1 MPIRIIFYE
10 LLVPE
15 TGHVLNRPLRVAL
28 PDQKLMDALQG
39 SAGVELLLWDLTG
52 PAPEGRIDLLVPPYM
67 GKPGALAALEGVD
80 VGLVQSQSIGYD
92 GVADVLPDGCV
103 FANAAGVHE
112 TSTAELALGMIIA
125 SQRGMADFARNQATG
140 TWDNSQRP
148 SLADRRVLL
157 VGYGGVGKAIEARL
171 LPFETEVTRMASRE
185 REDAGGRIF
194 GIDSLYEQLPLHEI
208 VVVSVPLS
216 EQTRQLVDA
225 KFLAAMPDGAL
236 LVNVARGPVADTNAL
251 LAETSSGRLRA
262 ALDVTDPEP
271 LPADHPLWTTPGV
284 LITPHVGGASSAM
297 FPRMVRL
304 VKQQIGL
311 MLAGKAPVNVVLG
324 VPQRGVTSGP

>member
-1 MPIRIIFYE
+1 VSAR
-10 LLVPE
+10 
-15 TGHVLNRPLRVAL
+15 LRVCL
-28 PDQKLMDALQG
+28 PDQKLLDALEPTD
-39 SAGVELLLWDLTG
+39 GVDFVLWDLTG
-52 PAPEGRIDLLVPPYM
+52 PAPEGRLDLLVPGYM
-67 GKPGALAALEGVD
+67 GKPAALAALEGVD

-92 GVADVLPDGCV
+92 GVADVLPAGCV

-112 TSTAELALGMIIA
+112 TSTAELAVGMMIA
-125 SQRGMADFARNQATG
+125 SQRGIPDFVRNQASG
-140 TWDNSQRP
+140 TWDNTQRA

-171 LPFETEVTRMASRE
+171 LPLEAEVTRMGSRA
-185 REDAGGRIF
+185 REDDRGTVY

-216 EQTRQLVDA
+216 EQTAQLVDA

-236 LVNVARGPVADTNAL
+236 LVNVARGPVADTDAL

-271 LPADHPLWTTPGV
+271 LPAGHALWTTPGV

-304 VKQQIGL
+304 IRKQIGL
-311 MLAGKAPVNVVLG
+311 LLDGKEPVNVVL
-324 VPQRGVTSGP
+324 R

>member
-1 MPIRIIFYE
+1 M
-10 LLVPE
+10 
-15 TGHVLNRPLRVAL
+15 NRLRVCL
-28 PDQKLMDALQG
+28 PSQELVDALEP
-39 SAGVELLLWDLTG
+39 ADGVEFVLWDLTG
-52 PAPEGRIDLLVPPYM
+52 PAPDGRFDLLVPGYM
-67 GKPGALAALEGVD
+67 GKPSALSALEGVD

-92 GVADVLPDGCV
+92 GVAEVLPAGCV

-112 TSTAELALGMIIA
+112 TSTAELAVGMMIA
-125 SQRGMADFARNQATG
+125 SQRGIPDFVRNQASG
-140 TWDNSQRP
+140 TWDNTQRA

-171 LPFETEVTRMASRE
+171 LPFEAEVTRMASRA
-185 REDAGGRIF
+185 REDAAGTIH
-194 GIDSLYEQLPLHEI
+194 GIDALYDQLPLHEI

-216 EQTRQLVDA
+216 EETSKLVDA

-236 LVNVARGPVADTNAL
+236 LVNVARGPVADTDAL

-304 VKQQIGL
+304 IRKQIGL
-311 MLAGKAPVNVVLG
+311 LLAGKEPVNVVL
-324 VPQRGVTSGP
+324 R

>member
-1 MPIRIIFYE
+1 MSA
-10 LLVPE
+10 
-15 TGHVLNRPLRVAL
+15 PLRVSL
-28 PDQKLMDALQG
+28 PTQELVDALEPG
-39 SAGVELLLWDLTG
+39 DSVEFFVWDFSG
-52 PAPEGRIDLLVPPYM
+52 PAPAERLDIVVPPYM
-67 GKPGALAALEGVD
+67 RGPEVLAALKSVD
-80 VGLVQSQSIGYD
+80 IGLIQSQSIGYD

-112 TSTAELALGMIIA
+112 TSTAELAVGMMIA
-125 SQRGMADFARNQATG
+125 SQRGIPDFVRNQSSG
-140 TWDNSQRP
+140 VWDNAQRP
-148 SLADRRVLL
+148 SLADRKVLL

-171 LPFETEVTRMASRE
+171 LPFETKVTRMASRS
-185 REDAGGRIF
+185 REDAAGTIY

-216 EQTRQLVDA
+216 DDTRQLVDA
-225 KFLAAMPDGAL
+225 KFLAAMPDGSL
-236 LVNVARGPVADTNAL
+236 LVNVARGLVADTDAL

-271 LPADHPLWTTPGV
+271 LPADHPLWNTPGV

-304 VKQQIGL
+304 IRKQIGL
-311 MLAGKAPVNVVLG
+311 MMEGKEPVNVVLG
-324 VPQRGVTSGP
+324 

>member
-1 MPIRIIFYE
+1 M
-10 LLVPE
+10 
-15 TGHVLNRPLRVAL
+15 TGRLRVCL
-28 PDQKLMDALQG
+28 PDQKLLDALEPMD
-39 SAGVELLLWDLTG
+39 GVDFVLWDLTG
-52 PAPEGRIDLLVPPYM
+52 PAPEGRLDLLVPGYM
-67 GKPGALAALEGVD
+67 GKTATLAALEGVG

-112 TSTAELALGMIIA
+112 TSTAELALGMMIA
-125 SQRGMADFARNQATG
+125 SQRGIPDFVRNQASG
-140 TWDNSQRP
+140 TWDNTQRP

-171 LPFETEVTRMASRE
+171 LPFEAEVTRMASRE
-185 REDAGGRIF
+185 REDSNGTIH
-194 GIDSLYEQLPLHEI
+194 GIDALYEQLPLHEI

-216 EQTRQLVDA
+216 EETQQLVDA

-236 LVNVARGPVADTNAL
+236 LVNVARGPVADTEAL
-251 LAETSSGRLRA
+251 LAETSTGRLRA

-271 LPADHPLWTTPGV
+271 LPAGHPLWTTPGV

-304 VKQQIGL
+304 IRKQIGL
-311 MLAGKAPVNVVLG
+311 LLEGKEPVNVVLG
-324 VPQRGVTSGP
+324 DSSRA

>member
-1 MPIRIIFYE
+1 MTAR
-10 LLVPE
+10 
-15 TGHVLNRPLRVAL
+15 LRVCL
-28 PDQKLMDALQG
+28 PAQNLLDAL
-39 SAGVELLLWDLTG
+39 APMDGVDFVLWDLTG
-52 PAPEGRIDLLVPPYM
+52 PAPEGRLDLLVPGYM
-67 GKPGALAALEGVD
+67 GKPTALAALEGVD

-92 GVADVLPDGCV
+92 GVASVLPAGV
-103 FANAAGVHE
+103 TFANAAGVHE
-112 TSTAELALGMIIA
+112 TSTAELAVGMMIA
-125 SQRGMADFARNQATG
+125 SQRGIPDFVRNQETG
-140 TWDNSQRP
+140 TWDNNPRP

-171 LPFETEVTRMASRE
+171 LPFETLVTRMASRA
-185 REDAGGRIF
+185 REDERGTIH
-194 GIDSLYEQLPLHEI
+194 GIDALFDQLPLHDI

-216 EQTRQLVDA
+216 EDTQQLVNA

-236 LVNVARGPVADTNAL
+236 LVNVARGPVADTDAL

-304 VKQQIGL
+304 VRKQIGL
-311 MLAGKAPVNVVLG
+311 LLEGKDPVNVVL
-324 VPQRGVTSGP
+324 P